1 MFNRMSMDPR
11 KIRAL
16 SFDYA
21 KMRNQMATDETDPNK
36 KILIA
41 GGANLEPREVAYER
55 QMYERSLGKN
65 LIRQKLS

>member
-1 MFNRMSMDPR
+1 MDPR

-21 KMRNQMATDETDPNK
+21 RMRNQMATDETDPNI

-41 GGANLEPREVAYER
+41 DRANR
-55 QMYERSLGKN
+55 
-65 LIRQKLS
+65 